1 MHLVVIHGWQEA
13 GPELVQSL
21 ATVLGMTPFEVRPR
35 LLGGGPAVVGR
46 CADGQQAAR
55 LAGTLRLSGVAA
67 FVLDSDEARSRGRH
81 VVRRFTLDAGTLAV
95 ETVGGETVRT
105 PLASVRLLLPAVG
118 ISQQTESV
126 TVTDRKL
133 SLGKTLLSGGIPM
146 TKKVTRQE
154 EVQTEERERMLFVAA
169 GALPLLVFRQNGMNY
184 DGFGPAM
191 KLSRELNFSHLVAE
205 LRRLCPGALFDDRL
219 LQRAGQ
225 VRVLGPAVDPDA
237 NLDLAAAIL
246 ARCLAGAMHDES

>member
-21 ATVLGMTPFEVRPR
+21 AATLGMTQFEVRPR

-46 CADGQQAAR
+46 FADEQQAAR
-55 LAGTLRLSGVAA
+55 LAGTLRLSGVAT
-67 FVLDSDEARSRGRH
+67 FVLDSDEERSRGRYL
-81 VVRRFTLDAGTLAV
+81 VRRFTLDSGTLAV
-95 ETVGGETVRT
+95 ETVGGETVRI
-105 PLASVRLLLPAVG
+105 PLASVRLLLPAIG
-118 ISQQTESV
+118 ISLQTESV
-126 TVTDRKL
+126 TVTERKL
-133 SLGKTLLSGGIPM
+133 SLGKTLLSGGIPL

-154 EVQTEERERMLFVAA
+154 EVQSEERERTLFVVA
-169 GALPLLVFRQNGMNY
+169 GELPLLVFRQNSMNY

-191 KLSRELNFSHLVAE
+191 KISRELNFSHLIAE

-225 VRVLGPAVDPDA
+225 VRVLGPAVEPDA

-246 ARCLAGAMHDES
+246 SRCLGRIQGTN

>member
-21 ATVLGMTPFEVRPR
+21 AAALGVTAFEVRPR
-35 LLGGGPAVVGR
+35 LMGGGPSVVGR
-46 CADGQQAAR
+46 FADEQQAVR

-81 VVRRFTLDAGTLAV
+81 VVRRFTLDSGTLAV

-105 PLASVRLLLPAVG
+105 PLGSVRLLLPAIG
-118 ISQQTESV
+118 ISVQTESV
-126 TVTDRKL
+126 TVTERKL
-133 SLGKTLLSGGIPM
+133 SLGKTILSGGIPM
-146 TKKVTRQE
+146 TKTVTRQE
-154 EVQTEERERMLFVAA
+154 EVQTEERERMLFVVAA
-169 GALPLLVFRQNGMNY
+169 DLPLLVFRQDGMSY

-191 KLSRELNFSHLVAE
+191 KLSRELNFSHLLAE
-205 LRRLCPGALFDDRL
+205 LRRLCPGARFDDRL

-246 ARCLAGAMHDES
+246 SRCLT